1 MNEVTNITDYSVT
14 IDGNTYSMLEIPRAD
29 SALIK
34 SERERVLRNIDLEKL
49 VTGLNRCEELLFLA
63 YNGVAGFGE
72 LTAAMTKLHD
82 NYGKLCGKCEIELG
96 NIERQSAAI
105 LSKLKMVFTLLT
117 KGKEKAAIEFLEK
130 CGAVAK
136 DLSVKA
142 LALSDEFDKLGND
155 AVEVLSNTQVV
166 QGQQLDSKK
175 KLEEQVQEYEANT
188 AKAKKLVEGIAEQ
201 KKKLEDLYQQ
211 AKEQS
216 EASENKA
223 FALSIVGAIFKPIGE
238 GVGAFAA
245 VYSGGAAKAAANNL
259 VTTSPSLPPTKA
271 AAEDAK
277 EKKEE
282 ELKKAEEELE
292 DAKDEQEKTE
302 DIKDAAEVVAE
313 QKKEEAKTA
322 QEKADKNKSNAKLKA
337 EAELAATEADDAE
350 EKLEQA
356 VETAEKATKTVE
368 KAEKKVSAL
377 KAALAAA
384 GAAIKEAGEALANMG
399 DNYSKIAEGYRK
411 EKLQYLQMLMEK
423 QDLERD
429 ALASIAEY
437 AVRMKNTGAEI
448 QTVEL
453 TCQSLFQAIGALK
466 QVAVVLRLAS
476 HFWKNM
482 ATACENLAK
491 SDLKDNIAVY
501 SENFDVAERQEYY
514 ASTDFKEQVV
524 RYYGGWKAIEVV
536 SKEYAAESSKI
547 MTKVHEDFKKNVSV
561 EAARHLAIELGKKLA
576 IDTTDDLAT
585 NGEAKQEL
593 EKEIEATEQLE
604 AA

>member
-1 MNEVTNITDYSVT
+1 MNEVAKLTDYNVT
-14 IDGNTYSMLEIPRAD
+14 IDGNTYSMLDIPRAD
-29 SALIK
+29 SPLIK

-130 CGAVAK
+130 CGVVAK
-136 DLSVKA
+136 ELSVKA

-155 AVEVLSNTQVV
+155 AVAVLSNTQVV

-175 KLEEQVQEYEANT
+175 DLEKQVREYEANT

-259 VTTSPSLPPTKA
+259 VSTPPPMPPTKA
-271 AAEDAK
+271 AAEGAK

-282 ELKKAEEELE
+282 ELKTAEEELE
-292 DAKDEQEKTE
+292 GAKGEQKEAENTKKTAEADAKEK
-302 DIKDAAEVVAE
+302 KV
-313 QKKEEAKTA
+313 EAQTA
-322 QEKADKNKSNAKLKA
+322 QGKADKNKSDEQLKA
-337 EAELAATEADDAE
+337 KAALAATEA
-350 EKLEQA
+350 EQA
-356 VETAEKATKTVE
+356 EKKLKTAVDTDQEATKKVE
-368 KAEKKVSAL
+368 KAEKKVNTL

-399 DNYSKIAEGYRK
+399 DNYTKIAEGYRK
-411 EKLQYLQMLMEK
+411 EKLEYLKMLMEK

-466 QVAVVLRLAS
+466 QVSVVLRLAS

-482 ATACENLAK
+482 ATACEDLSK
-491 SDLKDNIAVY
+491 SGLKDNIKVY
-501 SENFDVAERQEYY
+501 EENFQVAERLEYY

-547 MTKVHEDFKKNVSV
+547 MTKVHEDFQKNVSV
-561 EAARHLAIELGKKLA
+561 EASRHLAIELGKKLA
-576 IDTTDDLAT
+576 IHTTDDLAT

-593 EKEIEATEQLE
+593 KKEIEETKQL